1 MGYTSAL
8 ETCSAEVRKGVEWLR
23 NNVDVDAAGA
33 GDAGVFYVLEKFDQ
47 ELVEKYLERAK
58 DEAFWLASEW
68 EPLAPASYVG
78 DSYWFLAK
86 LGFGDNSFYMQRLS
100 RTKDTQ
106 NREGQFWN
114 SDTHV
119 DVLVP
124 WSY

>member
-1 MGYTSAL
+1 
-8 ETCSAEVRKGVEWLR
+8 